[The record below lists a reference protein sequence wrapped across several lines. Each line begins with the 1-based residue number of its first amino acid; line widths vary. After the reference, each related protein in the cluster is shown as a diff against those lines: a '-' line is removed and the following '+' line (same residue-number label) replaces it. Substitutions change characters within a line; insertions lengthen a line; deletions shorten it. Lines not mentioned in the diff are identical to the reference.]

1 MIKIL
6 EIYDWI
12 DNLRE
17 MKLLKSNSPILFLF
31 LMLSLLP
38 SCMEEEK
45 VVSLGSSVIDKGLS
59 MTSSKSDQA
68 KVEVYLIS
76 TDIVEGELLAKALN
90 VQGKEIGR
98 SKQTLNLGKDDA
110 KLVTFNF
117 DASVKLDDVS
127 RFMLDFRKK

>member
-6 EIYDWI
+6 EIYDWFV
-12 DNLRE
+12 NLRE
-17 MKLLKSNSPILFLF
+17 MKLLKSNSPNLFLI

-45 VVSLGSSVIDKGLS
+45 VVTLGSSVIDKGLS
-59 MTSSKSDQA
+59 MTSSKSEQA

-76 TDIVEGELLAKALN
+76 TDLVEGELLAKALN
-90 VQGKEIGR
+90 AQGKEIGR
-98 SKQTLNLGKDDA
+98 SKQILNLGKDDA

-117 DASVKLDDVS
+117 DASVNLDDVS